1 MEMEM
6 DVELEDDVDRLK
18 ITSLITVS
26 PGRRVRIISLL
37 AGRGLQRHLID
48 MGLNIGSEVEVISS
62 IRRGPVLIVCGETRL
77 MIGFGM
83 AKKIMVSPIDSEEE

>member
-1 MEMEM
+1 MNTNLQ
-6 DVELEDDVDRLK
+6 DNVDSLEIIPL
-18 ITSLITVS
+18 TTVF
-26 PGRRVRIISLL
+26 PGKKVKIISLL

-62 IRRGPVLIVCGETRL
+62 IRKGPLLIVCGETRL

-83 AKKIMVSPIDSEEE
+83 AKKIMVSPIDSEEEQ

>member
-1 MEMEM
+1 MG
-6 DVELEDDVDRLK
+6 VKLEDDVDRLK
-18 ITSLITVS
+18 IVPLATVF
-26 PGRRVRIISLL
+26 PGRKVRIVSLL
-37 AGRGLQRHLID
+37 AGGGLQRHLID

-83 AKKIMVSPIDSEEE
+83 AKKIMVDSINYEEE

>member
-1 MEMEM
+1 MG
-6 DVELEDDVDRLK
+6 VKLEDDVDRLK
-18 ITSLITVS
+18 VVPLATVF
-26 PGRRVRIISLL
+26 PGRKVRIVSLL

-48 MGLNIGSEVEVISS
+48 MGLNIGSEVEIISS

-83 AKKIMVSPIDSEEE
+83 AKKIMVDLIDYEEE

>member
-1 MEMEM
+1 M
-6 DVELEDDVDRLK
+6 DLKLEDDVDRLK
-18 ITSLITVS
+18 IVPLATVF
-26 PGRRVRIISLL
+26 PGKKVRIVSLL

-48 MGLNIGSEVEVISS
+48 MGLNIGSEVEIISS

-83 AKKIMVSPIDSEEE
+83 AKKIMVDLIDYEEE